1 MPRLTA
7 AEIRG
12 DAEFEFELRPGQM
25 VLLRR
30 ASMATLL
37 FAGQIPLPLTQT
49 LSRLHEDTTGLELMG
64 WPAED
69 REALLEALRF
79 YCCAVVVDPVVV
91 REPDGD
97 PTHVAVE
104 LFSLEE
110 LFAILNAA
118 PPIPSVM
125 APRLSEADAA
135 RFRRDAATAADPA
148 APIGEDVPAPPVR
161 VGAADVPVVHS

>member
-7 AEIRG
+7 AELRG
-12 DAEFEFELRPGQM
+12 DAEFEFELRPGRT

-118 PPIPSVM
+118 PPIPSAM
-125 APRLSEADAA
+125 APRLTEADAA
-135 RFRRDAATAADPA
+135 RFRRDPAPGADPV
-148 APIGEDVPAPPVR
+148 APAREDVPAAAVVVDP
-161 VGAADVPVVHS
+161 ADVAVVHA